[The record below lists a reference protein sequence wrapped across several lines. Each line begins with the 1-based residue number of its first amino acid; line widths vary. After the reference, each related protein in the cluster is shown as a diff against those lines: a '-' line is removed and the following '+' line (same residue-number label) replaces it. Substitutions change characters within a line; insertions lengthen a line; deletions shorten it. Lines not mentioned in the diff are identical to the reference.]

1 MDPYGKLET
10 GSEKRFLFHLF
21 YYIAYFVLSKS
32 IGIFKSI
39 FGKSMGM

>member
-1 MDPYGKLET
+1 MDPDGKLET

-21 YYIAYFVLSKS
+21 YYITFFVLSKS

-39 FGKSMGM
+39 FGKSIGM